1 MSNSLG
7 NGLLNKA
14 YWSKKMQEYRKK
26 KLVAMAICDV
36 SEKAGLSSGDT
47 IHKPYSSEV
56 VGQSYT
62 KGTAFTVQD
71 VSAVDDTLTVSTAR
85 VAPFYIDDV
94 DKIQNSYSAADEF
107 SGKAQDKLNRFV
119 DADVLAEYANATSYI
134 DAGDVGGSAGTSI
147 TPDTTNI
154 NKIFTAAGRKLNLL
168 NVAPENRFAV
178 ISPSILE
185 VLQQYTA
192 GKDTAVGDKVMD
204 NGYIGSRFGF
214 DLYVSNNLTYSAVW
228 TPSDNPTAAETFII
242 GGVTFTFKA
251 DTMTA
256 GALHI
261 CSDTENTLANMAVAL
276 NAPAT
281 AIVEATNAGY
291 GALSAAN
298 QAKLEGITATATSTA
313 TPAPPLACQALT
325 FNLGTPAPSPT
336 ATATPSGTP
345 NSCGGTCG
353 SNTSCQS
360 AYFCYQGYCRNPE
373 CPTDSDCACSTTI
386 PSTPGPTTPPVTRA
400 TQPPGE
406 PSLPNAGI
414 GSPTILSVGAGVI
427 LLLLS
432 LALAL

>member
-1 MSNSLG
+1 MANALG

-26 KLVAMAICDV
+26 KLVAMALCDV
-36 SEKAGLSSGDT
+36 SEKSGLSSGDT
-47 IHKPYSSEV
+47 IHKPYSSDV

-71 VSAVDDTLTVSTAR
+71 VSATDDTLVISTAR

-107 SGKAQDKLNRFV
+107 SGKAMDKLNRFV

-147 TPDTTNI
+147 SPDTTNI

-168 NVAPENRFAV
+168 NVAPEDRFAV

-192 GKDTAVGDKVMD
+192 GKDTSIGDKVME

-228 TPSDNPTAAETFII
+228 TPTDNPSNDETFKI
-242 GGVTFTFKA
+242 GDVTLTFKA
-251 DTMTA
+251 TLGSTA
-256 GALHI
+256 GNIHI
-261 CSDTENTLANMAVAL
+261 CSDTEKTLANMATAL

-281 AIVEATNAGY
+281 SIAEDTDTGY
-291 GALSAAN
+291 VALSAAN
-298 QAKLEGITATATSTA
+298 QAKLEGITVTASATALTITFPGGGEIVGGGTA
-313 TPAPPLACQALT
+313 Q
-325 FNLGTPAPSPT
+325 GTWSSEIVHCLFGKKG
-336 ATATPSGTP
+336 ATALVMQKEPGIEIKDV
-345 NSCGGTCG
+345 
-353 SNTSCQS
+353 SNKLGKNFAPWMLYGLKTWNNNKDLLVDGRILATS
-360 AYFCYQGYCRNPE
+360 
-373 CPTDSDCACSTTI
+373 
-386 PSTPGPTTPPVTRA
+386 
-400 TQPPGE
+400 
-406 PSLPNAGI
+406 L
-414 GSPTILSVGAGVI
+414 
-427 LLLLS
+427 
-432 LALAL
+432 

>member
-251 DTMTA
+251 YTMTA

-261 CSDTENTLANMAVAL
+261 FSDTENTLANMAVAL

-313 TPAPPLACQALT
+313 LT
-325 FNLGTPAPSPT
+325 ITFPGGGETVGGGTAQGTWSSEIVHMLFGQKG
-336 ATATPSGTP
+336 ATALVM
-345 NSCGGTCG
+345 
-353 SNTSCQS
+353 QK
-360 AYFCYQGYCRNPE
+360 
-373 CPTDSDCACSTTI
+373 
-386 PSTPGPTTPPVTRA
+386 
-400 TQPPGE
+400 E
-406 PSLPNAGI
+406 PSIEIKDVSDKLGKNFAPWMLYGLKTWNNNKELLVDGR
-414 GSPTILSVGAGVI
+414 ILAT
-427 LLLLS
+427 
-432 LALAL
+432 AL

>member
-313 TPAPPLACQALT
+313 LT
-325 FNLGTPAPSPT
+325 ITFPGGGETVGGGTAQGTWSSEIVHMLFGQKG
-336 ATATPSGTP
+336 ATALVM
-345 NSCGGTCG
+345 
-353 SNTSCQS
+353 QK
-360 AYFCYQGYCRNPE
+360 
-373 CPTDSDCACSTTI
+373 
-386 PSTPGPTTPPVTRA
+386 
-400 TQPPGE
+400 E
-406 PSLPNAGI
+406 PSIEIKDVSDKLGKNFAPWMLYGLKTWNNNKELLVDGR
-414 GSPTILSVGAGVI
+414 ILAT
-427 LLLLS
+427 
-432 LALAL
+432 AL